1 MANENKATAVAKYT
15 VDDVVVIKGLS
26 SEEQETTVQMSR
38 TEDMAYVWTSDNVV
52 VTKIKKLMERAPDQ
66 WKLVKI
72 STNAAGEPVGYF
84 FECPK
89 KLVSFR
95 TLRAYDEND
104 KAAIAARLA
113 SGRAKTDTDD
123 EDEE

>member
-15 VDDVVVIKGLS
+15 VDDVAVIKGVS

-38 TEDMAYVWTSDNVV
+38 TEDVAYVWTNENTM
-52 VTKIKKLMERAPDQ
+52 VTKIKKLMGRAPDQ

-89 KLVSFR
+89 KAIRFGTANNLS
-95 TLRAYDEND
+95 DE
-104 KAAIAARLA
+104 
-113 SGRAKTDTDD
+113 AKMAMAERFKGKSNSQTQ
-123 EDEE
+123 E

>member
-1 MANENKATAVAKYT
+1 MANESKATAVAKYT

-38 TEDMAYVWTSDNVV
+38 TEDVAYVWTSDNVV
-52 VTKIKKLMERAPDQ
+52 VTKIKKLMGRAPDQ

-89 KLVSFR
+89 NLVGFR
-95 TLRAYDEND
+95 APYNM
-104 KAAIAARLA
+104 
-113 SGRAKTDTDD
+113 SD
-123 EDEE
+123 EDKKAKSERFKEFRNLEK

>member
-1 MANENKATAVAKYT
+1 MVNENKATAVAKYT

-26 SEEQETTVQMSR
+26 GEEQETTVQMSR
-38 TEDMAYVWTSDNVV
+38 TEDVAYVWTSENTM
-52 VTKIKKLMERAPDQ
+52 VTKIKKLMGRAPDQ

>member
-15 VDDVVVIKGLS
+15 VDDVVVIKGVSL
-26 SEEQETTVQMSR
+26 EEQETTVQMSKV
-38 TEDMAYVWTSDNVV
+38 EDVAYVWTNENTM

-66 WKLVKI
+66 WKLIKI
-72 STNAAGEPVGYF
+72 STNAAGEAVGYF

-95 TLRAYDEND
+95 VGREYSDEQMKQLRET
-104 KAAIAARLA
+104 
-113 SGRAKTDTDD
+113 AKTMGDKNKK
-123 EDEE
+123 

>member
-26 SEEQETTVQMSR
+26 GEEQETTVQMSR
-38 TEDMAYVWTSDNVV
+38 TEDVAYVWTNENTM
-52 VTKIKKLMERAPDQ
+52 VTKIKKLMGRAPDQ

-72 STNAAGEPVGYF
+72 STNAAREPVGYF

>member
-15 VDDVVVIKGLS
+15 IDDVVVIKGLS

-38 TEDMAYVWTSDNVV
+38 TEDVAYVWTSDNVV
-52 VTKIKKLMERAPDQ
+52 VTKIKKLMGRAPDQ

-95 TLRAYDEND
+95 TLRADDEND

-113 SGRAKTDTDD
+113 SGRVKNDADNDDD
-123 EDEE
+123 E

>member
-15 VDDVVVIKGLS
+15 VDDVVVLKGVS
-26 SEEQETTVQMSR
+26 ADEQETTVQMSR
-38 TEDMAYVWTSDNVV
+38 TDDVACVWTSDNTT
-52 VTKIKKLMERAPDQ
+52 VTKIKKLMGRAPDQ

-95 TLRAYDEND
+95 MLRAYDEND

-113 SGRAKTDTDD
+113 SGRAKNDADNNDD
-123 EDEE
+123 E

>member
-1 MANENKATAVAKYT
+1 MANENKVTAVAKYT
-15 VDDVVVIKGLS
+15 VDDVAVIKGVS

-38 TEDMAYVWTSDNVV
+38 TEDVAYVWTSDNVV

-95 TLRAYDEND
+95 TPRAYDEND

-113 SGRAKTDTDD
+113 SGRVKNDADNDDD
-123 EDEE
+123 E